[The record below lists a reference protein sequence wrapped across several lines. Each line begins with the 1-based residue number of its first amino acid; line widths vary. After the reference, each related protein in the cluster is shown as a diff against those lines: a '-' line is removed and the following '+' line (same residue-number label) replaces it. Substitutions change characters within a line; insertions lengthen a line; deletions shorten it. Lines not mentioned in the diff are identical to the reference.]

1 MANVVVLKIGNFV
14 SIYFYWYFEL
24 K

>member
-14 SIYFYWYFEL
+14 SIYFYWYFGL